1 MGPKTNLNILRHD
14 GDTLGMDGTK
24 VGVLK
29 KADQVGLG
37 SLLQENDPRL
47 ESPQS
52 QCEAKKGS
60 FKSPRPFD
68 TATVPPL

>member
-24 VGVLK
+24 VGVLE

-37 SLLQENDPRL
+37 SLLQEKTR
-47 ESPQS
+47 
-52 QCEAKKGS
+52 
-60 FKSPRPFD
+60 
-68 TATVPPL
+68 